1 MTTYDRGFVDVM
13 RDNAIPI
20 TLIGIGTAW
29 LLASTTG
36 VADRV
41 ANDDRVHAAR
51 RISELAGNAG
61 LTSGTREPRGG
72 SILGPDGKPLSRAG
86 EDYEDS
92 WVHKAAGATKNV
104 ITSVRD
110 AGSAVLDRGRGV
122 QASSPAGRA
131 IRLAISCRPI
141 PGSSVSPAWLP
152 VRSWQRCYHLPGSSR
167 TTLGRRVTTS

>member
-1 MTTYDRGFVDVM
+1 MTTDDRGFVDVM

-51 RISELAGNAG
+51 RRISELAGNAG
-61 LTSGTREPRGG
+61 LASGTREPRGG

-86 EDYEDS
+86 EDYEGS
-92 WVHKAAGATKNV
+92 WVHQAAGAAKNV

-110 AGSAVLDRGRGV
+110 AGSAFLDRAGS
-122 QASSPAGRA
+122 ASEFAGRA
-131 IRLAISCRPI
+131 RIRLAISYRPI
-141 PGSSVSPAWLP
+141 PGSSVPPAWLP
-152 VRSWQRCYHLPGSSR
+152 VRFWQRCYHLPGSSR